1 MDTRIDP
8 ETGKELVRGFRTI
21 TLTYKGFAST
31 FDMPGW
37 YPQGSTEG
45 IHSGEDMKV
54 SDRELNRL
62 KAKAAELLM
71 PEEIRKIR
79 KLTRLTQTQ
88 AGILMGG
95 GPKAFQKY
103 EKGDLLPS
111 KAISTLLR
119 LLWMKPDMIDELKKF
134 PQPKKLEEVG

>member
-8 ETGKELVRGFRTI
+8 ETGKELVRGVRSI
-21 TLTYKGFAST
+21 TLTYKGLAST

-37 YPQGSTEG
+37 YAEGLTEG

-79 KLTRLTQTQ
+79 KSTRLTQTQ
-88 AGILMGG
+88 AGLIIGG

-111 KAISTLLR
+111 KAVSTLLR
-119 LLWMKPDMIDELKKF
+119 LLWMKPDIVDDLKNL
-134 PQPKKLEEVG
+134 PQPKRLEDVG

>member
-1 MDTRIDP
+1 MNTRIDP
-8 ETGKELVRGFRTI
+8 ETGEELVRGDRMI
-21 TLTYKGFAST
+21 TLTYKSFATT

-37 YPQGSTEG
+37 YPEGSTEG

-62 KAKAAELLM
+62 KAKAAELLL

-79 KLTRLTQTQ
+79 KLNRLTQTQ
-88 AGILMGG
+88 AGILLGG

-103 EKGDLLPS
+103 EQGDLLPS
-111 KAISTLLR
+111 KAVSTLLR
-119 LLWMKPDMIDELKKF
+119 LLWMKPDIIDALKKF
-134 PQPKKLEEVG
+134 PQPKKIEEIG

>member
-1 MDTRIDP
+1 MNTRIDP
-8 ETGKELVRGFRTI
+8 ETGQELVRGVRSI

-37 YPQGSTEG
+37 YPERSAEG

-79 KLTRLTQTQ
+79 KAVHLTQMQ
-88 AGILMGG
+88 AGILIGG

-111 KAISTLLR
+111 KAVSTLLR
-119 LLWMKPDMIDELKKF
+119 LLWVKPDIIDTLKKF
-134 PQPKKLEEVG
+134 PQPQELEEVG